1 MVIGKNMVQ
10 RFQRASTRTTENR
23 LTLDEDDLRGLII
36 TKTALIKS
44 LMESG
49 QLYDITPDAMVV
61 IENWIGYIYS
71 NSEHDKELI
80 TPKTPF

>member
-1 MVIGKNMVQ
+1 MQ
-10 RFQRASTRTTENR
+10 RYAKPSTRTIENR

-61 IENWIGYIYS
+61 IENWVGYIYR
-71 NSEHDKELI
+71 NSEEDKKLI
-80 TPKTPF
+80 EQDSPF